1 MNYQYQQQQQ
11 QQYQYQQPN
20 RGILPSSILESLDA
34 LVDRLNASS
43 GYSLGA
49 ANSATHQHP
58 PIRAL
63 LVGTNEGIGLAR
75 CLGASPTAADGGAS
89 SYMSEEVL
97 SSVESIWATLPSSTP
112 PHVMAAAAA
121 SGAGVTATSGGVDG
135 ENGGGGGS
143 AANVG
148 GEARV
153 ENETAPGHHQ
163 PPHPLLRPLGMGD
176 EIRTVMA
183 FYDNCTLMHVHM
195 SPLVVTII
203 ATPNANVGSLRTTA
217 LPILRNLLEP
227 VRQSAVRSRGGG
239 VQNAASAAGS
249 SQVNMAA
256 QHALQPNM
264 NDYPSHVGE
273 MAGEMAYNQGGS
285 MMMAGADV
293 DEYYT
298 GR

>member
-1 MNYQYQQQQQ
+1 MSYQYQQSQ
-11 QQYQYQQPN
+11 QQYQYQQPNPN

-43 GYSLGA
+43 GCTPTS
-49 ANSATHQHP
+49 SVHRQHHTHP

-75 CLGASPTAADGGAS
+75 CLGVLPNDGSGGNPV

-121 SGAGVTATSGGVDG
+121 GVGASSA
-135 ENGGGGGS
+135 GGGGGDGEHGGGHGS
-143 AANVG
+143 NPTSGG
-148 GEARV
+148 GEV
-153 ENETAPGHHQ
+153 GENGMESIHHHHQ

-176 EIRTVMA
+176 EVRTVMA
-183 FYDNCTLMHVHM
+183 FYENCTLMHVHM
-195 SPLVVTII
+195 SPIVVTII
-203 ATPNANVGSLRTTA
+203 ATPNANLGTLRTTA

-227 VRQSAVRSRGGG
+227 VRQSAVRSKG
-239 VQNAASAAGS
+239 VGILGENSAASAGS
-249 SQVNMAA
+249 AQYNHMQA
-256 QHALQPNM
+256 QHSLQATM
-264 NDYPSHVGE
+264 NDYPTHVDE
-273 MAGEMAYNQGGS
+273 MGYNQGN
-285 MMMAGADV
+285 V
-293 DEYYT
+293 DEYYHT